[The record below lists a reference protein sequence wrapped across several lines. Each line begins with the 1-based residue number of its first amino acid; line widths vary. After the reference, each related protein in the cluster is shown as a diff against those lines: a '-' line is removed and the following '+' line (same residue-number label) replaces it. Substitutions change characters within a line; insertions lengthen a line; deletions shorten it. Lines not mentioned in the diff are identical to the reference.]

1 MIKSKLVIVVLLS
14 LSVISCD
21 DKQVFDQYQAVSEAW
36 EIDEKVSFALPELDS
51 LQTYN
56 LFVNIRNNNEY
67 RFSNLFLISEMKFPN
82 GKVLTDTLEYE
93 MAKPSGEWL
102 GSGFSDLK
110 ENKLWYKENIRFVE
124 EGVYTITLQHAMRK
138 NGDTNGVTSL
148 EGVTDVGFRIEH
160 AQNP

>member
-14 LSVISCD
+14 LSIISCD